1 MMNAEKINR
10 VHFHT
15 FDSLRFFS
23 FLLVF
28 LFHTRVP
35 EGSFLNYFSR
45 GAVGV
50 SFFFVLS
57 GFLITYILLVDKLNN
72 QKISLKSFF
81 KKRML
86 RIWPLYYFMVLFA
99 FCTPFL
105 LGLFHLPSSDE
116 GFKPNWFLTL
126 TFLEN
131 YEVMYRESNPNVSP
145 IQVIW
150 SLCIEEHFYII
161 WGITM
166 YFISF
171 KNIPKLIIICLI
183 ISFGF
188 RITYGILGI
197 REWDVFS
204 NLDYFAFGAIPAFIF
219 IFKRNII
226 EKLEKIPAIYKYV
239 YFFTVILCIA
249 MPIDFLEFRYFS
261 FRPIFF
267 GVLFSL
273 LILFTLGN
281 KNVFKLSDNT
291 IIAKLG
297 KYTYGLYLIHMMP
310 IMLLIK
316 IDDRYHIDPYLRILI
331 SLVLTIILAYLSYH
345 FFEKQFLKL
354 KNKIK
359 A

>member
-1 MMNAEKINR
+1 MSIEKISR

-28 LFHTRVP
+28 LFHAGIP

-45 GAVGV
+45 GAIGV

-72 QKISLKSFF
+72 QKIPLKNFF
-81 KKRML
+81 KKRMI
-86 RIWPLYYFMVLFA
+86 RIWPLYYFMILFA

-105 LGLFHLPSSDE
+105 LSLLHLPSSDD

-131 YEVMYRESNPNVSP
+131 YEVMYRGGHPNVSP

-150 SLCIEEHFYII
+150 SLCIEEHFYVI
-161 WGITM
+161 WGIIM
-166 YFISF
+166 YFISV
-171 KNIPKLIIICLI
+171 KNIPKLIILCLI

-188 RITYGILGI
+188 RITYSIVGI
-197 REWDVFS
+197 RDWDVFS
-204 NLDYFAFGAIPAFIF
+204 NLDYFALGAIPAYIF
-219 IFKRNII
+219 VFKKNII
-226 EKLEKIPAIYKYV
+226 EKLGRIPAVYKYV
-239 YFFTVILCIA
+239 YFFIVILFIA
-249 MPIDFLEFRYFS
+249 MPIEFLILGDFNVRHV
-261 FRPIFF
+261 FF
-267 GVLFSL
+267 GILFSL
-273 LILFTLGN
+273 LILLTLGN
-281 KNVFKLSDNT
+281 KNVFKLSDKS

-316 IDDRYHIDPYLRILI
+316 IGEKYPIEPHLRIFI
-331 SLVLTIILAYLSYH
+331 SLVVTIVLAFLSYH
-345 FFEKQFLKL
+345 LFEKQFLKL